1 MPGGG
6 LGGAT
11 QRRAPP
17 HFSEKSPVP
26 TQGLHTGPTDFWF
39 CFLFFLCMKPNIFQN
54 ILSSS
59 HHPLPSPKPG
69 IGALV
74 KPYSRLLWGIA
85 CDCVSQVR
93 TSTCLRS

>member
-1 MPGGG
+1 MVQKESTHVKD
-6 LGGAT
+6 LSLFNKAMHT
-11 QRRAPP
+11 
-17 HFSEKSPVP
+17 EYL
-26 TQGLHTGPTDFWF
+26 THTGPTDFCF
-39 CFLFFLCMKPNIFQN
+39 CFLIFLCMKPNIFQN

-59 HHPLPSPKPG
+59 YHPLPSPKPG

-74 KPYSRLLWGIA
+74 KPHSRLLWGIA

>member
-1 MPGGG
+1 
-6 LGGAT
+6 
-11 QRRAPP
+11 
-17 HFSEKSPVP
+17 
-26 TQGLHTGPTDFWF
+26 
-39 CFLFFLCMKPNIFQN
+39 MKPNIFQN

-59 HHPLPSPKPG
+59 YHPLPSPKPG

-74 KPYSRLLWGIA
+74 KPHSRLLWGIA